1 MSTFLIPLALP
12 VQPWAHDH
20 RFADRTILPAV
31 ESMRLLALT
40 ATEAC
45 PTVDPKIMTDTA
57 FTRFVEIAPDAA
69 VLEILVRLTE
79 VSSGVVRAGLL
90 SRSRV
95 KAMTRLVSHCDLTF
109 AAAPSPPTEV
119 RCLPAP
125 PAANS
130 ALEISVDRIYRDL
143 VPFGPTYRTLRDRLR
158 LTADMAWGRVRAPEL
173 PRMDGVRGPLGN
185 PFPLDGAMHAACVH
199 GQRLVDFIP
208 FPVGFAAR
216 VIARPTEGGESYA
229 VRVRL
234 RSRAD
239 NELVYDLAILD
250 EGGRLRETVTALR
263 MRDVSGGR
271 IRPPAWVKAS

>member
-1 MSTFLIPLALP
+1 
-12 VQPWAHDH
+12 
-20 RFADRTILPAV
+20 
-31 ESMRLLALT
+31 MRLLALT

-125 PAANS
+125 PSRQFRPGNIGRSDLPGPGALRPDVPDPSRPAA
-130 ALEISVDRIYRDL
+130 VDGGYGL
-143 VPFGPTYRTLRDRLR
+143 GPGAGPGAAADGRGSG
-158 LTADMAWGRVRAPEL
+158 TARQSL
-173 PRMDGVRGPLGN
+173 PPRR
-185 PFPLDGAMHAACVH
+185 AMHAACVH

-250 EGGRLRETVTALR
+250 EGGCLRETVTALR

>member
-1 MSTFLIPLALP
+1 
-12 VQPWAHDH
+12 
-20 RFADRTILPAV
+20 
-31 ESMRLLALT
+31 
-40 ATEAC
+40 
-45 PTVDPKIMTDTA
+45 
-57 FTRFVEIAPDAA
+57 
-69 VLEILVRLTE
+69 
-79 VSSGVVRAGLL
+79 
-90 SRSRV
+90 
-95 KAMTRLVSHCDLTF
+95 
-109 AAAPSPPTEV
+109 
-119 RCLPAP
+119 
-125 PAANS
+125 
-130 ALEISVDRIYRDL
+130 

-173 PRMDGVRGPLGN
+173 PRMDRGSGTARAI